1 MRVRSRVVTPD
12 AGALLALAQRAA
24 EQAVPLLLDGRAR
37 ALATVRSKS
46 TATDMVSELDHAAEE
61 AIRAVLLGD
70 RPDDGFLGEET
81 GHQPGTSG
89 IRWVVDPLDGTTDY
103 LYDHP
108 GWNVAIAAEDDHGPL
123 AGLVA
128 IPLLGETFTATR
140 GGGAARNGERVRCS
154 TIEALPGALC
164 ATGFAYDPAARTA
177 QAEVLAGLIARV
189 RDVRRGGAA
198 ATDLCSV
205 ASGRVDAYYEN
216 GLAEWDRAAATVVA
230 REAGARV
237 EVRTDTPVG
246 GDCTIAAH
254 PERFDELVDLLAELG
269 LLGRRQMG

>member
-1 MRVRSRVVTPD
+1 MPVDPRELRDVAVAVATEAAD
-12 AGALLALAQRAA
+12 LLSAAA
-24 EQAVPLLLDGRAR
+24 ESDRVLVD
-37 ALATVRSKS
+37 TKS
-46 TATDMVSELDHAAEE
+46 STTDMVTEMDRASES
-61 AIRAVLLGD
+61 LLVERLGAL
-70 RPDDGFLGEET
+70 RPDDGLVGEE
-81 GHQPGTSG
+81 GAARAGSSG
-89 IRWVVDPLDGTTDY
+89 VVWVVDPLDGTTNY
-103 LYDHP
+103 LYGYP
-108 GWNVAIAAEDDHGPL
+108 GWNVSVGATVDGVPVAGAVVVPTHGDVFAAAAGHGATRNGRPLELARPAPL
-123 AGLVA
+123 ATSLV
-128 IPLLGETFTATR
+128 
-140 GGGAARNGERVRCS
+140 
-154 TIEALPGALC
+154 